1 MFELT
6 GKRAFVTGAA
16 SGIGLAVA
24 KAMKEQGAE
33 VVIADIEGVER
44 QPRVPIVGRLLAT
57 SVTRTAYVG
66 PREAYDQLRTPLDII
81 VLNAG
86 IGDVGDLLE
95 STTVE
100 LMERVTKVE
109 VFWGDARPET
119 CARLHE

>member
-24 KAMKEQGAE
+24 KAMKAQGAE
-33 VVIADIEGVER
+33 VVIADIKGAEKAASSAD
-44 QPRVPIVGRLLAT
+44 LLAVYCDVSNED
-57 SVTRTAYVG
+57 SVCGAL
-66 PREAYDQLRTPLDII
+66 REACDQLRTPLDII

-100 LMERVTKVE
+100 LMERVTKVNYFG
-109 VFWGDARPET
+109 VMLG
-119 CARLHE
+119 LSLIHI